1 MKTRREAVYRA
12 TRRVALILVLGLVVG
27 GVWATVRGYVPPVWA
42 GWGCSD
48 VAYPSPQPAF
58 AELVDRYGESPYCAR
73 RIRGEEWF

>member
-1 MKTRREAVYRA
+1 MELA
-12 TRRVALILVLGLVVG
+12 GLQSFLSWASWWAAC
-27 GVWATVRGYVPPVWA
+27 WATVRGYVPPVWA